1 MLAPLRGMAAADER
15 VLVGPD
21 TADDAGVFA
30 LGDAALV
37 ATVDFITPFC
47 DDPYRFGRVA
57 ACNAMSD
64 IYAMG
69 GEVLFALNIC
79 CFPEGQAP
87 AGVLAEIL
95 RGGLEAVCEVGG
107 ALIGG
112 HSVADNELKY
122 GLAVIGRADPERLLT
137 NAGARP
143 GQRLVLTKPLGCGAV
158 LNAFRGGELDEA
170 GLEPVLVG
178 MERLNATASR
188 LALRHGATACTDI
201 TGFGLVGHGLEV
213 ARASGVGLQVEF
225 ARLPIYPGFLEMTA
239 AGIATR
245 GTRTNRAAVAG
256 QLELRASLDEVHE
269 TLLYDP
275 QTSGPLLICAPLE
288 EADDLLEALGAAGEP
303 AVDIGEVVAGEPN
316 VTIV

>member
-1 MLAPLRGMAAADER
+1 MAPLRGMAAADGR

-30 LGDAALV
+30 LGDSALV
-37 ATVDFITPFC
+37 ATTDFITPFC

-64 IYAMG
+64 VYAMG

-87 AGVLAEIL
+87 PGVLGEIL
-95 RGGLEAVCEVGG
+95 RGGLEAVVEADG

-122 GLAVIGRADPERLLT
+122 GLAVIGKADPGRLLT
-137 NAGARP
+137 NGGATA
-143 GQRLVLTKPLGCGAV
+143 GQRLVLTKPLGCGAL
-158 LNAFRGGELDEA
+158 LNAYRGGELDEA

-188 LALRHGATACTDI
+188 LALRYGATACTDI
-201 TGFGLVGHGLEV
+201 TGFGLVGHGLEI
-213 ARASGVGLQVEF
+213 ARASGVGLRIEF
-225 ARLPIYPGFLEMTA
+225 AKLPIYPGFLEMTA

-245 GTRTNRAAVAG
+245 GTRTNRAAVG
-256 QLELRASLDEVHE
+256 DLLELITPLDEVHE

-275 QTSGPLLICAPLE
+275 QTSGPLLICVPE
-288 EADDLLEALGAAGEP
+288 EHTDGLVRALREAGET
-303 AVDIGEVVAGEPN
+303 AVDVGEVVAGEAH
-316 VTIV
+316 VTVV